1 MALSDHPRFGVYLR
15 RAACDDKP
23 AMPLSKPL
31 LALGVAGLAIAFAQ
45 LPPDS
50 AVDSAPKLVD
60 LNVVALDNKDRPV
73 EDLSADDFQV
83 TDNGKPQ
90 PILFFRHNDKRL
102 VAPPETGPRVFT
114 NRPAGRPAH
123 ATAILLD
130 LLNESFS
137 AGGSAQEEVL
147 KALSRVESGDELYLY
162 ILTRDGRLYPV
173 RDIPAGEGDVPAGG
187 PDWTAHARPIVE
199 KAIKETFSLRSV
211 NMTIIERVAMTYGG
225 LEVLARKLGSVPGRK
240 SLVWITHGLPISVRD
255 AAGEH
260 IDFQP
265 YLRELSATFARFD
278 AAIYPVM
285 QVPPGMATAGSEE
298 AQYSGMG
305 SKETLSQFA
314 ELTGGRTKGNIDI
327 GVVVRQAMADTR
339 TSYQIGYRPP
349 ESNWDGKYHKIKI
362 TCVRKGVKTQSMT
375 GYYAAE
381 GQKPESQE
389 AIDALVKGGGNSAE
403 IGVTVRATP
412 DAANPGRIHLEAHID
427 ARDICLLRDGD
438 RYVGGLRIAVAAYDQ
453 SGQGQTGKVVAI
465 DLKLTAAERDEV
477 MKKGIPYLREVM
489 LGAPVKEVRLVVADA
504 VLGAAGSVTMPA
516 EKLRQ

>member
-1 MALSDHPRFGVYLR
+1 LR

-50 AVDSAPKLVD
+50 PVAYPRLVD
-60 LNVVALDNKDRPV
+60 LNVVALDGKDLPV

-102 VAPPETGPRVFT
+102 EATPETGPRVFT

-130 LLNESFS
+130 FLNESFS
-137 AGGSAQEEVL
+137 AAGTAQDELL
-147 KALSRVESGDELYLY
+147 KALSRVEAGDDLYLY
-162 ILTRDGRLYPV
+162 FLTRDGRLYPV
-173 RDIPAGEGDVPAGG
+173 RGIPAGEGEASAGG
-187 PDWTAHARPIVE
+187 SDWLSHPRPMVE
-199 KAIKETFSLRSV
+199 KAIKETFSLRSP
-211 NMTIIERVAMTYGG
+211 NMTITERIAMTYAG
-225 LEVLARKLGSVPGRK
+225 LEVLARRLGMVPGRK
-240 SLVWITHGLPISVRD
+240 SLVWITHGVPISVRD
-255 AAGEH
+255 NAGEYV
-260 IDFQP
+260 DMQP
-265 YLRELSATFARFD
+265 YLRELSATFARFN

-285 QVPPGMATAGSEE
+285 QVPPGMATNGSEE

-314 ELTGGRTKGNIDI
+314 ELTGGRTKGQIDI
-327 GVVVRQAMADTR
+327 GTVIRQSISDTR

-349 ESNWDGKYHKIKI
+349 ASSWDGKFHKIKVS
-362 TCVRKGVKTQSMT
+362 CVRKGVKVQAST
-375 GYYAAE
+375 GYYATE
-381 GQKPESQE
+381 GQTTPAQD
-389 AIDALVKGGGNSAE
+389 AIDALVSGAGNSAE

-412 DAANPGRIHLEAHID
+412 DTANPARIHLEAHIE

-453 SGQGQTGKVVAI
+453 SGQGQTGRVVAI